1 MPTAAEVIAQI
12 NELPP
17 EERAA
22 FATAF
27 QNDGGEVVKDVR
39 SKTYAKGKADGKATG
54 TEAAAKLAE
63 AQERADA
70 LAAELAEV
78 KAKTPDAAAIETRV
92 RDAMQKKLDAE
103 KARADAAD
111 GALRG
116 ERRKLAL
123 AEFKSALAAKQDDGT
138 YIDGDWL
145 NDVAEARWGSR
156 LATADDGSLRVLQL
170 DGDMTYDAPDVATAV
185 RLLAADARKT
195 VPAKFVVSSAES
207 GAGATNGGG
216 GYGGGYDPVAA
227 GKAMAQQQSAQAST
241 SALALK

>member
-78 KAKTPDAAAIETRV
+78 KAKTPDAAAIEKRV
-92 RDAMQKKLDAE
+92 RDQLEPKIKAATERAE
-103 KARADAAD
+103 AAD
-111 GALRG
+111 GKLREKERALV
-116 ERRKLAL
+116 LN
-123 AEFKSALAAKQDDGT
+123 EFASALGAVGPGNEPLPRAA
-138 YIDGDWL
+138 
-145 NDVAEARWGSR
+145 
-156 LATADDGSLRVLQL
+156 
-170 DGDMTYDAPDVATAV
+170 
-185 RLLAADARKT
+185 
-195 VPAKFVVSSAES
+195 
-207 GAGATNGGG
+207 
-216 GYGGGYDPVAA
+216 
-227 GKAMAQQQSAQAST
+227 
-241 SALALK
+241 